1 MLLLLCPV
9 ESGLEIERKSKS
21 RESECMGYVKAVI
34 HFGGEGEGHFSTRT
48 GEGLQCAERA
58 APCRVTTSE

>member
-34 HFGGEGEGHFSTRT
+34 HFGGEGERPFFNPHG
-48 GEGLQCAERA
+48 
-58 APCRVTTSE
+58 